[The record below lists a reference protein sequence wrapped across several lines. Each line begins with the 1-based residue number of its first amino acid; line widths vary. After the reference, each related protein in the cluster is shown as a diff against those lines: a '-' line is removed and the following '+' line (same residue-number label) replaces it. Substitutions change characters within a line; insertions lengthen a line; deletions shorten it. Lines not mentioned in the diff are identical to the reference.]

1 MTTYW
6 AELDT
11 NNIVKQ
17 VITGVDD
24 LTIEGVPTGD
34 WYTNFVG
41 APCVQTF
48 INDPNKTYA
57 GIGYTYNADL
67 NIFVAPQPYGSWSLD
82 DNYVWQPPT
91 PYPNDNK
98 IYAWFEPNK
107 QWIEIIDND

>member
-24 LTIEGVPTGD
+24 LIINGLPADE
-34 WYTNFVG
+34 WYSNYVG

-48 INDPNKTYA
+48 IDDPNQTYA
-57 GIGYTYNADL
+57 GIGYTYDYATQDFTNP
-67 NIFVAPQPYGSWSLD
+67 N
-82 DNYVWQPPT
+82 PPT
-91 PYPNDNK
+91 PRPV
-98 IYAWFEPNK
+98 EP
-107 QWIEIIDND
+107 

>member
-11 NNIVKQ
+11 NNVVTQ

-24 LTIEGVPTGD
+24 ATIEGIPTGD

-48 INDPNKTYA
+48 MDNPDKTYA
-57 GIGYTYNADL
+57 GIGYTYDQATQNFTAP
-67 NIFVAPQPYGSWSLD
+67 IQPQP
-82 DNYVWQPPT
+82 
-91 PYPNDNK
+91 
-98 IYAWFEPNK
+98 EPV
-107 QWIEIIDND
+107 E